1 MVYFNQERAEVK
13 RVAGYVLLAIAFV
26 INIPLQAGI
35 ALYGLVYAIRAFI
48 DGSILTGV
56 IAISITAVFVAAA
69 HFAVRLVLTPL
80 NGLVASLLS
89 KPDVEATCR
98 EQWEWQRRQAERGF
112 LDTKRSIL
120 DAEVQHIEDSLG
132 GIFSSDVTRSGQK
145 RGRERG

>member
-56 IAISITAVFVAAA
+56 IAVSITAVCVAIA

-80 NGLVASLLS
+80 NGRAALLLS
-89 KPDVEATCR
+89 RTDVETPSR
-98 EQWEWQRRQAERGF
+98 DQREWQRKQTEKGYFDRR
-112 LDTKRSIL
+112 RSVL
-120 DAEVQHIEDSLG
+120 DAEVQHIKESLG
-132 GIFSSDVTRSGQK
+132 GISSSDVTRNRQ
-145 RGRERG
+145 ERG